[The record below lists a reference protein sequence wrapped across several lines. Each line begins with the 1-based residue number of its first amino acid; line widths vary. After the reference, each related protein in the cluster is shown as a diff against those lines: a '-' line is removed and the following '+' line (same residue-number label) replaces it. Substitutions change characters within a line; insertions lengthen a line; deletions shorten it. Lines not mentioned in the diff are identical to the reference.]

1 MVQYETNVAT
11 VMDFLKDN
19 DFSPSVI
26 SLHKLCYQ
34 ELKGYFLS
42 LSLNYSTELANQWI
56 ESNQSDWNYR
66 TYTGWRHCIDQLE
79 DVYSMGYISLDH
91 LSCRKPAYALLNDS
105 FKFIIDAFISDYSI
119 SDDRYRIACSRFLL
133 YLQNNALN
141 DVTELDY
148 NVVLQFHQKDY
159 HCSLKSKDVYEDLIR
174 VFLRYLA
181 VQGMCS
187 FGLSLALNRLLI
199 HQIIRLSDEEL
210 NNYTTTKQK
219 YPSVTWC
226 IILEFLTKMTDT
238 RYGKTVLKS
247 SKHTLTLL
255 YIFLDMHQICLDDT
269 LLWYWFDKIT
279 PLLGTG
285 WKQHRRTICQ
295 FLDFLVNNTIT
306 TKVTGNPKALKAIH
320 LLPNW
325 EAEQLKSYLNLLKRE
340 GWQPSTIA
348 ICRSSNIRFCKYLQR
363 IGIESFSSVTTTIL
377 KDFNLQDKHV
387 TPEGKAAYNCRIRNF
402 LIYLYEQSLID
413 DPYLYKALPTFSA
426 PRTSIIQT
434 LSKEDV
440 ASIWATNP
448 DTLSPKALRDYAMVC
463 IGLTMGFRASDIS
476 ALRFENIDWKQRSI
490 KIVQQKTGKVLTMP
504 MPIKTGNILFR
515 YIRDGRPQSPEP
527 YIFIRHEAPYNGI
540 QRGICRS
547 ALKRFIAA
555 PDDKSCC
562 FHSVRKTFATQLL
575 EGNTKV
581 KLISES
587 LGHSTDGTVHKYL
600 SLSEKQMR
608 MCPLSMV
615 DTGIS
620 YKGGAFNA

>member
-1 MVQYETNVAT
+1 MEQYETNIAT

-34 ELKGYFLS
+34 ELKGYLLS
-42 LSLNYSTELANQWI
+42 LSLNYSTELAYQWI

-91 LSCRKPAYALLNDS
+91 LSCRTPAYALLNDS
-105 FKFIIDAFISDYSI
+105 FKSMIDAFISDYSI

-133 YLQNNALN
+133 YLQNNSLN
-141 DVTELDY
+141 NISELDY

-159 HCSLKSKDVYEDLIR
+159 HCSSKSKDVYEDLIR

-199 HQIIRLSDEEL
+199 YQIIKLSDEEL
-210 NNYTTTKQK
+210 NSYTTTNQK
-219 YPSVTWC
+219 YPSVTWS
-226 IILEFLTKMTDT
+226 IILEFLTKMADA

-247 SKHTLTLL
+247 SKHILTLL

-295 FLDFLVNNTIT
+295 FLDFLRNNTIT
-306 TKVTGNPKALKAIH
+306 TKVTGKPKGVKAIH

-348 ICRSSNIRFCKYLQR
+348 MYRSSNLRFCKYLQR
-363 IGIESFSSVTTTIL
+363 LGIEGFSSLTTTIL

-504 MPIKTGNILFR
+504 MPIKTGNIVFR

-527 YIFIRHEAPYNGI
+527 YIFIRHEAPYNRI
-540 QRGICRS
+540 QRGVCRS

-555 PDDKSCC
+555 SDDKSCC

-575 EGNTKV
+575 KGNTKV
-581 KLISES
+581 ELISDS

-600 SLSEKQMR
+600 SLDEKQMR

-615 DTGIS
+615 DTGIA
-620 YKGGAFNA
+620 YKGGVFHA

>member
-1 MVQYETNVAT
+1 MEQYETNVAT

-34 ELKGYFLS
+34 ELKGYLLS
-42 LSLNYSTELANQWI
+42 LSLNYSTELAYQWI

-66 TYTGWRHCIDQLE
+66 TYTGWRHCINQLE
-79 DVYSMGYISLDH
+79 DVYSMGYISLNH

-105 FKFIIDAFISDYSI
+105 FKSMIDAFISDYSI

-133 YLQNNALN
+133 YLQNNSLN
-141 DVTELDY
+141 NISELDY

-159 HCSLKSKDVYEDLIR
+159 HCSSKSKDVYEDLIR

-199 HQIIRLSDEEL
+199 HQIIKLSDEEL
-210 NNYTTTKQK
+210 NSYTTTNQK
-219 YPSVTWC
+219 YPSVTWS
-226 IILEFLTKMTDT
+226 IILEFLTKMADA

-247 SKHTLTLL
+247 SKHILTLL
-255 YIFLDMHQICLDDT
+255 YTFLDMHQICLDDT

-295 FLDFLVNNTIT
+295 FLDFLGNNTIT
-306 TKVTGNPKALKAIH
+306 TKVTGNPKGVKAIH

-340 GWQPSTIA
+340 GWQASTIA
-348 ICRSSNIRFCKYLQR
+348 MYRSSNLRFCKYLQR
-363 IGIESFSSVTTTIL
+363 LGIESFSSLTTTIL

-504 MPIKTGNILFR
+504 MPIKTGNIVFR

-527 YIFIRHEAPYNGI
+527 YIFIRHEAPYNRI
-540 QRGICRS
+540 QRGVCRS

-555 PDDKSCC
+555 SDDKSCC

-575 EGNTKV
+575 KGNTKV
-581 KLISES
+581 ELISDS

-600 SLSEKQMR
+600 SLDEKQMR

-620 YKGGAFNA
+620 YKGGVFHA